1 MSITYLQAVNRV
13 FLRIGE
19 QRVNS
24 VLANSVAILCAQNV
38 NTALVQLAQD
48 YPYWPWLTG
57 IYSVSSWNLQE
68 ATLDNTVMAIRFI
81 RDAGNNLRLCY
92 EDEELFFRREPVA
105 YTGSVGGAR
114 WYTIVGEKLYIQP
127 YPNDDTSKGNIK
139 IHGSFLPIPLIADTD
154 VINLPQR
161 DEDLLILRACMNMA
175 SDHLKNLDVY
185 RAYSAEY
192 QRFLQTAKARLVTDI
207 TDRNRSAIR

>member
-1 MSITYLQAVNRV
+1 MTTFLEIVNKV

-24 VLANSVAILCAQNV
+24 VLSNSVSILCAQNI
-38 NTALVQLAQD
+38 NTSMVQIAQD

-68 ATLDNTVMAIRFI
+68 ATLDNTILAIRFI
-81 RDAGNNLRLCY
+81 RDAGSGLTLCY
-92 EDEELFFRREPVA
+92 ETEEVFFRRDPVE

-139 IHGSFLPIPLIADTD
+139 IHGSFLPARLVSDTD
-154 VINLPQR
+154 VVNIPPR
-161 DEDLLILRACMNMA
+161 DEDLLILRTCMAMA
-175 SDHLKNLDVY
+175 SDHLKNIDVY
-185 RAYSAEY
+185 RTYSAEY
-192 QRFLQTAKARLVTDI
+192 QRFLQSAKSRFVTDI
-207 TDRNRSAIR
+207 TDRRRSAIR